1 MSVYLKMITRRGN
14 DMSKKSAVKTFTLRI
29 PRPQYDRLASAFDSM
44 VDEEHF
50 ISFDPVEDT
59 VTFKVP
65 ENPPVDLSSHLE
77 ARSTFFRNCFC
88 SRGR

>member
-1 MSVYLKMITRRGN
+1 
-14 DMSKKSAVKTFTLRI
+14 MSKKSAVKTFTLRI

-65 ENPPVDLSSHLE
+65 ENLRVRFAKYATRPTSHKYWITQMFLLE
-77 ARSTFFRNCFC
+77 NIENYVV
-88 SRGR
+88 